1 MNMSRRI
8 VDPWPFLAFRSERTV
23 CRLVVT
29 ACLCWL
35 AFSVTASAHEVTPSI
50 ADLSVKDG
58 VLTLDVR
65 LSLEGFIAG
74 IDLTD
79 VIDTNAAGEAATYDA
94 LRALEGS
101 ALEARFRAFWPD
113 MAGMIVI
120 RSGGR
125 ALRPELVSVTI
136 PEVGDTNLVRTS
148 EIRIQADLPAIAAR
162 VELGWARAFGALV
175 VRQIGV
181 EDGYEAYL
189 EGGSVSAPIDLTG
202 GSRLS
207 GWQTGVRYIAIGFSH
222 IVPKGLDHILFV
234 LGLFFLSPA
243 VRALLWQVSAFTLA
257 HTVTLALSA
266 LGVVSISPDI
276 VEPLIAATIVFV
288 AVENIFVKKLHAWR
302 PPIVLGFGL
311 LHGLG
316 FASVLTTFGLPQG
329 GFFAA
334 LIGFNIG
341 VELGQLAVI
350 GGAFLVV
357 GFWFRRKTWYRA
369 AIAIP
374 ASGVIA
380 AVGLFWF
387 VERVAF

>member
-1 MNMSRRI
+1 MFHSWRA
-8 VDPWPFLAFRSERTV
+8 LG
-23 CRLVVT
+23 RLVVS

-79 VIDTNAAGEAATYDA
+79 VTDTNAAGEAATYDA
-94 LRALEGS
+94 LRALES
-101 ALEARFRAFWPD
+101 TALEARFRAFWPD

-125 ALRPELVSVTI
+125 VLRPELVSVHI
-136 PEVGDTNLVRTS
+136 PEIGDTDLVRTS
-148 EIRIQADLPAIAAR
+148 EIRVQANLPAIAAR

-207 GWQTGVRYIAIGFSH
+207 GWQTAVRYIAIGFSH

-243 VRALLWQVSAFTLA
+243 MRALLWQVSAFTLA
-257 HTVTLALSA
+257 HTVTLALST
-266 LGVVSISPDI
+266 LGIVSISPTI
-276 VEPLIAATIVFV
+276 VEPLIAATIVYV
-288 AVENIFVKKLHAWR
+288 AVENIFAKKLHAWR

-329 GFFAA
+329 GFLAA
-334 LIGFNIG
+334 LIGFNVG

-357 GFWFRRKTWYRA
+357 GIWFRRKTWYRA
-369 AIAIP
+369 AIAVP